1 MLEVLS
7 SLKKGDRQSF
17 NIVFNEYQKK
27 LYFFIFKITKSKYH
41 TEEIL
46 QAVFIKIWTTKET
59 IDLSKSFDSYVYT
72 IAKNLTYNHLR
83 AIANR
88 ESLRKEVWQNIN
100 RFSKQTED
108 KLILSDYKDI
118 LDDILSGIPKQKRSI
133 YILSR
138 EEGRSNQEIA
148 DLLGISQKTVKNHL
162 WQTLKTIKK
171 QLQPH
176 LKTYLISFLVM
187 ISLIF

>member
-1 MLEVLS
+1 MKKPDIYFEKVLS
-7 SLKKGDRQSF
+7 SLKKGDIAAF
-17 NIVFNEYQKK
+17 NVVFNEYQKK

-46 QAVFIKIWTTKET
+46 QAVFIKVWTVKET
-59 IDLSKSFDSYVYT
+59 INLSKSFECFVYT

-88 ESLRKEVWQNIN
+88 ESLRKEVWDNKVH
-100 RFSKQTED
+100 FSKQTQD
-108 KLILSDYKDI
+108 SIILSDYKDI
-118 LDDILSGIPKQKRSI
+118 LDDILFGLPKQKQSI

-138 EEGRSNQEIA
+138 EEGKSNQEIA

-162 WQTLKTIKK
+162 WQTLKTIKE
-171 QLQPH
+171 QLKPH
-176 LKTYLISFLVM
+176 IKNS
-187 ISLIF
+187 